1 MCACVVSIPCD
12 CSHPLCVCVCVLWVL
27 VQLAFH
33 VTALIM
39 LNIHLGE
46 LNDKIKEDMYILI
59 KGMFFLTIGLPWT
72 AYGEGMQVR
81 TDD

>member
-1 MCACVVSIPCD
+1 M
-12 CSHPLCVCVCVLWVL
+12 CVCVRARVL

-39 LNIHLGE
+39 LNIHSGE

-59 KGMFFLTIGLPWT
+59 KGTFFLTIDLPWT
-72 AYGEGMQVR
+72 AYGIGMQVR
-81 TDD
+81 TDDKLEPLGKHADVKS

>member
-1 MCACVVSIPCD
+1 MGACVVSIPCD
-12 CSHPLCVCVCVLWVL
+12 CSHPLFVCVSWVL

-39 LNIHLGE
+39 LNIHSGE

-59 KGMFFLTIGLPWT
+59 KGMFFLHIDLPWT
-72 AYGEGMQVR
+72 AYGKGMRVC

>member
-1 MCACVVSIPCD
+1 M
-12 CSHPLCVCVCVLWVL
+12 CVCVCVSWVL

-39 LNIHLGE
+39 LNIHSGE
-46 LNDKIKEDMYILI
+46 LNDKIKDMYILI
-59 KGMFFLTIGLPWT
+59 KGMFFLTIDLPWT
-72 AYGEGMQVR
+72 AYAKGMRVC